1 MKANA
6 WIALVASACSLAA
19 LGEAPAGDAA
29 RGKSSYM
36 KHLCHTCHG
45 TAGHGGDRGSGPRIA
60 PNLMP
65 WEGYVMAVRRPREA
79 MPRYS
84 KEQMSDQ
91 ELADT
96 YAYLATFKAA
106 RKASEIPL
114 LRE

>member
-1 MKANA
+1 MKANS
-6 WIALVASACSLAA
+6 WIALVASSFSLAA
-19 LGEAPAGDAA
+19 LGQAPAGDAA
-29 RGKSSYM
+29 RGKASFM
-36 KHLCHTCHG
+36 KHLCYTCHG
-45 TAGHGGDRGSGPRIA
+45 TAGHGGDRGSGPPIT

-65 WEGYVMAVRRPREA
+65 WEGYVTAVRRPREA